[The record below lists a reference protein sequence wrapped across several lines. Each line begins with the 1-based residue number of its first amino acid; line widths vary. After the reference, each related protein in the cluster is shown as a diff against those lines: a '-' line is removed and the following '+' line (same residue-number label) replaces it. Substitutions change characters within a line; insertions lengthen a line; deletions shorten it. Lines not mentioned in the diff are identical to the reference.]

1 MQWKKKKS
9 SEIHAGHHMLQEQER
24 YLAHFSCD
32 IHSKISRHG
41 QSVSGLENLIL
52 ALVLHPE
59 AQRKAQMELD
69 AVIGEDRLPKFEDR
83 AQLPYVNALCVEVQ
97 RWRPVLPLSLPHM
110 TSQNDA
116 YGEFFIPKGT
126 IIMGNA
132 WYAFVSA
139 QTCVPSHIPSALKG
153 QSSTARLHMAPDLRI
168 LSQSVSLSQGSSYP
182 QRNLD
187 LEGGGNLPSSIY
199 SAEFLSY
206 QLQNLPRSLHG

>member
-1 MQWKKKKS
+1 M
-9 SEIHAGHHMLQEQER
+9 
-24 YLAHFSCD
+24 AHFSSD
-32 IHSKISRHG
+32 MHSKISRHG
-41 QSVSGLENLIL
+41 SQSVSGMENLIL

-69 AVIGEDRLPKFEDR
+69 AVIGEDRLPTFEDR
-83 AQLPYVNALCVEVQ
+83 AQLPYVNALCVEVL

-110 TSQNDA
+110 TSQNDI

-132 WYAFVSA
+132 WYAFISA
-139 QTCVPSHIPSALKG
+139 QTCVLLHILSALKG
-153 QSSTARLHMAPDLRI
+153 QSSTARRMAPDLI
-168 LSQSVSLSQGSSYP
+168 NLSQSVSLSQGSSYP

-187 LEGGGNLPSSIY
+187 SEGGANIPSSIC
-199 SAEFLSY
+199 SAEFLSH